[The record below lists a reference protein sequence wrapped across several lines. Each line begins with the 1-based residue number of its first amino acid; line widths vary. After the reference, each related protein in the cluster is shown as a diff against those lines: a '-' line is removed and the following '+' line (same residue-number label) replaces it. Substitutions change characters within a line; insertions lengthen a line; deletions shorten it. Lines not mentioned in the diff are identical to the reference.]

1 MQKSTQPDEWDEK
14 NRDFP
19 ALWVERGC
27 SLGQVYMKILVVS
40 GFLGAGK
47 TTFIRELLRR
57 AKIQGAVLE
66 NEYGE
71 VDLDSRTVRSTGN
84 TDVLEF
90 MEGCVCCTQKE
101 SFINTVLTISA
112 SLDPEYLIV
121 EPSGIGKLG
130 SIVENILRIS
140 YERIQLL
147 PPVLILAPRSM
158 EAHLAEYPEIFADQ
172 LEHAGRIVLTKC
184 EHEDRGLLDRTREL
198 ISRYNRQSPVLET
211 PYTLQGMEWWHEVLG
226 GDSGKKDA
234 SWLHAKI
241 AQEGEEEGR
250 SREASGEE
258 QHSHGCLADGHQG
271 HEEHQSGHHDHI
283 HGHGEDMASPD
294 HLTLHD
300 GKLVCIGSLVL
311 FLEDILHGEFGSVVR
326 AKGTLRAGGEWLRFD
341 VADGLYAVTGT
352 EDAQPVTQCVF
363 IGRGLKRDALCGR
376 LQAAGNQL
384 EQ

>member
-1 MQKSTQPDEWDEK
+1 
-14 NRDFP
+14 
-19 ALWVERGC
+19 
-27 SLGQVYMKILVVS
+27 MKILVVS

-57 AKIQGAVLE
+57 TKIQAVVLE

-71 VDLDSRTVRSTGN
+71 VDLDSRAVRSAGN
-84 TDVLEF
+84 SDVLEF

-101 SFINTVLTISA
+101 SFINTVLTISS

-130 SIVENILRIS
+130 SIVENINRIS

-184 EHEDRGLLDRTREL
+184 GHEDMGLLDRTREL

-211 PYTLQGMEWWHEVLG
+211 PYTLQGMEWWQDVLAGDKEEGGASGLSIRSGAAGPEKEGYSHEV
-226 GDSGKKDA
+226 
-234 SWLHAKI
+234 
-241 AQEGEEEGR
+241 
-250 SREASGEE
+250 SGEE
-258 QHSHGCLADGHQG
+258 HHNHGGRADRHHGHEDHNDGH
-271 HEEHQSGHHDHI
+271 HR
-283 HGHGEDMASPD
+283 HGHGHDEDREAPV
-294 HLTLHD
+294 HLTLRE
-300 GKLVCIGSLVL
+300 GRLESIGSLVL

-326 AKGTLRAGGEWLRFD
+326 AKGTLRAGGEWVRFD
-341 VADGLYAVTGT
+341 VADGLYAVTGAE
-352 EDAQPVTQCVF
+352 EDDPVTQCVF
-363 IGRGLKRDALCGR
+363 IGREVDRILLHKRL
-376 LQAAGNQL
+376 AA
-384 EQ
+384 EREM

>member
-1 MQKSTQPDEWDEK
+1 
-14 NRDFP
+14 
-19 ALWVERGC
+19 
-27 SLGQVYMKILVVS
+27 MKILVVS

-57 AKIQGAVLE
+57 TKIQAVVLE

-71 VDLDSRTVRSTGN
+71 VDLDSRAVRSAGN

-101 SFINTVLTISA
+101 SFINSVLTISA
-112 SLDPEYLIV
+112 GLDPEYLIV

-130 SIVENILRIS
+130 SIVENIHRIS

-211 PYTLQGMEWWHEVLG
+211 PYTLQGMEWWQDVL
-226 GDSGKKDA
+226 
-234 SWLHAKI
+234 
-241 AQEGEEEGR
+241 
-250 SREASGEE
+250 SGEE
-258 QHSHGCLADGHQG
+258 LHDHGGRADGHHG
-271 HEEHQSGHHDHI
+271 HEDHNGGRHSHE
-283 HGHGEDMASPD
+283 HGHDEDGKTPV
-294 HLTLHD
+294 HLTLRE
-300 GKLVCIGSLVL
+300 GRLACVGRLVM
-311 FLEDILHGEFGSVVR
+311 FLEDMLRGEFGSVVR
-326 AKGTLRAGGEWLRFD
+326 AKGTLRAGGEWVRFD
-341 VADGLYAVTGT
+341 VADGLYAVTGAE
-352 EDAQPVTQCVF
+352 EDDPVTQCVF
-363 IGRGLKRDALCGR
+363 IGREIDRISLHKRL
-376 LQAAGNQL
+376 AA
-384 EQ
+384 EREI

>member
-1 MQKSTQPDEWDEK
+1 
-14 NRDFP
+14 
-19 ALWVERGC
+19 
-27 SLGQVYMKILVVS
+27 LGQAYMKILVVS

-57 AKIQGAVLE
+57 TKIQAVVLE

-71 VDLDSRTVRSTGN
+71 VDLDSRAVRSAGN
-84 TDVLEF
+84 SDVLEF

-130 SIVENILRIS
+130 SIVENIHRIS

-211 PYTLQGMEWWHEVLG
+211 PYTQQGMQWWQEALAA
-226 GDSGKKDA
+226 DTEISSASG
-234 SWLHAKI
+234 LNAKTGL
-241 AQEGEEEGR
+241 AGEEEG
-250 SREASGEE
+250 
-258 QHSHGCLADGHQG
+258 HSHESLGEDH
-271 HEEHQSGHHDHI
+271 HEHVHDHE
-283 HGHGEDMASPD
+283 HAQDEDGKAPV
-294 HLTLHD
+294 HLTLRE
-300 GKLVCIGSLVL
+300 GSLESIGSLVL

-326 AKGTLRAGGEWLRFD
+326 AKGTLRAGGEWVRFD

-352 EDAQPVTQCVF
+352 EDEKPMTQCVF
-363 IGRGLKRDALCGR
+363 IGRDLNRDALCGR
-376 LQAAGNQL
+376 LLHGDIKGS
-384 EQ
+384 EKE

>member
-1 MQKSTQPDEWDEK
+1 
-14 NRDFP
+14 
-19 ALWVERGC
+19 
-27 SLGQVYMKILVVS
+27 MKILVVS

-57 AKIQGAVLE
+57 TKIQAVVLE

-71 VDLDSRTVRSTGN
+71 VDLDSRAVRSTGN

-130 SIVENILRIS
+130 SIVENIHRIS

-184 EHEDRGLLDRTREL
+184 EDEDRGLLDRTGEL
-198 ISRYNRQSPVLET
+198 ISSYNRRSSVLET
-211 PYTLQGMEWWHEVLG
+211 PYTLQGMEWWQDLLS
-226 GDSGKKDA
+226 GDTEKSGTSGLCVKPGLA
-234 SWLHAKI
+234 
-241 AQEGEEEGR
+241 GEEEGR
-250 SREASGEE
+250 SHKSSGEE
-258 QHSHGCLADGHQG
+258 H
-271 HEEHQSGHHDHI
+271 HEHMHDHE
-283 HGHGEDMASPD
+283 HTQDEDGEAPA
-294 HLTLHD
+294 HLTLRK
-300 GKLVCIGSLVL
+300 GRLESIGNLIL

-326 AKGTLRAGGEWLRFD
+326 AKGTLRAGSEWVRFD

-352 EDAQPVTQCVF
+352 EDDNPATQCVF
-363 IGRGLKRDALCGR
+363 IGLGLNRDALCGR
-376 LQAAGNQL
+376 LL
-384 EQ
+384 Y

>member
-1 MQKSTQPDEWDEK
+1 
-14 NRDFP
+14 
-19 ALWVERGC
+19 
-27 SLGQVYMKILVVS
+27 MKILVVS

-57 AKIQGAVLE
+57 TKIQAVVLE

-71 VDLDSRTVRSTGN
+71 VDLDSRAVRSAGN

-130 SIVENILRIS
+130 SIVENIHRIS

-211 PYTLQGMEWWHEVLG
+211 PYALQGMEWWQKVLA
-226 GDSGKKDA
+226 GDTGKNSA
-234 SWLHAKI
+234 SALHAKSGS
-241 AQEGEEEGR
+241 AGEEEGH
-250 SREASGEE
+250 SHKSSGEE
-258 QHSHGCLADGHQG
+258 H
-271 HEEHQSGHHDHI
+271 HEHDHE
-283 HGHGEDMASPD
+283 HTQDEDGEAPV
-294 HLTLHD
+294 HLTLRE
-300 GKLVCIGSLVL
+300 GRLESIGSLVL
-311 FLEDILHGEFGSVVR
+311 LLEDILHGEFGSVVR
-326 AKGTLRAGGEWLRFD
+326 AKGTLRTGGEWARFD

-352 EDAQPVTQCVF
+352 EDENPTTQCVF
-363 IGRGLKRDALCGR
+363 IGRGLNKDALCGR
-376 LQAAGNQL
+376 LLNG
-384 EQ
+384 EIEIS

>member
-1 MQKSTQPDEWDEK
+1 
-14 NRDFP
+14 
-19 ALWVERGC
+19 
-27 SLGQVYMKILVVS
+27 MKILVVS

-57 AKIQGAVLE
+57 AKIQAVVLE

-71 VDLDSRTVRSTGN
+71 TDLDSRSIRGTGN

-130 SIVENILRIS
+130 SILENIRRVS
-140 YERIQLL
+140 YERIRLL

-184 EHEDRGLLDRTREL
+184 EHEDGEFLERTKEI
-198 ISRYNRQSPVLET
+198 ISRYNRSCPVLET
-211 PYTLQGMEWWHEVLG
+211 PYTLQGMEWWQEVLT
-226 GDSGKKDA
+226 GDTGKNGTPEPNAMNDA
-234 SWLHAKI
+234 AG
-241 AQEGEEEGR
+241 QEERGHSCE
-250 SREASGEE
+250 SSGEE
-258 QHSHGCLADGHQG
+258 HY
-271 HEEHQSGHHDHI
+271 EHTHDHD
-283 HGHGEDMASPD
+283 HVHEHDHDENGEAPA
-294 HLTLHD
+294 HITLRE
-300 GKLVCIGSLVL
+300 GSLENPGGLIL
-311 FLEDILHGEFGSVVR
+311 FLEDMLRGEFGSVVR
-326 AKGTLRAGGEWLRFD
+326 AKGTLRAGGEWVRFD

-352 EDAQPVTQCVF
+352 EDGDPATQCVF
-363 IGRGLKRDALCGR
+363 IGRNLDRERLCGR
-376 LQAAGNQL
+376 LHTAGRRM

>member
-1 MQKSTQPDEWDEK
+1 
-14 NRDFP
+14 
-19 ALWVERGC
+19 
-27 SLGQVYMKILVVS
+27 MKILVVS

-57 AKIQGAVLE
+57 TKIRAVVLE

-71 VDLDSRTVRSTGN
+71 VDLDSRTVRSADN
-84 TDVLEF
+84 TAVLAF

-130 SIVENILRIS
+130 SIVESIRRIS

-147 PPVLILAPRSM
+147 PPVLILVPHSM

-184 EHEDRGLLDRTREL
+184 KDEDRMLLQRTGEL

-211 PYTLQGMEWWHEVLG
+211 PYTLQGMEWWQEVLA
-226 GDSGKKDA
+226 GDTESNGASG
-234 SWLHAKI
+234 LHGKTSPV
-241 AQEGEEEGR
+241 GEEEGH
-250 SREASGEE
+250 SHKLFGEE
-258 QHSHGCLADGHQG
+258 H
-271 HEEHQSGHHDHI
+271 HESVHDH
-283 HGHGEDMASPD
+283 GHTQEEDGEAPA
-294 HLTLHD
+294 HLTLRK
-300 GKLVCIGSLVL
+300 GRLESIGSLIL

-326 AKGTLRAGGEWLRFD
+326 AKGTLRAGGEWVRFD
-341 VADGLYAVTGT
+341 VADRLYAVTGT
-352 EDAQPVTQCVF
+352 EDNDPVTQCVF
-363 IGRGLKRDALCGR
+363 IGRDLNRDALCGR
-376 LQAAGNQL
+376 LLQGDIQGNSFNQCL
-384 EQ
+384 HKGV

>member
-1 MQKSTQPDEWDEK
+1 
-14 NRDFP
+14 
-19 ALWVERGC
+19 
-27 SLGQVYMKILVVS
+27 MKILVVS

-57 AKIQGAVLE
+57 TKIRAVVLE

-71 VDLDSRTVRSTGN
+71 TDLDSRSIRGAGN

-101 SFINTVLTISA
+101 SFVNTVLTISA

-130 SIVENILRIS
+130 SILENIRRIS
-140 YERIQLL
+140 YERIRLL

-184 EHEDRGLLDRTREL
+184 EHEDGEFLERTKEM
-198 ISRYNRQSPVLET
+198 ISRYNRSCPVLET
-211 PYTLQGMEWWHEVLG
+211 PYIQQGTEWWETVLT
-226 GDSGKKDA
+226 GDREKDGVPELNDMNDPA
-234 SWLHAKI
+234 G
-241 AQEGEEEGR
+241 QEEEGH
-250 SREASGEE
+250 SCKTSGEE
-258 QHSHGCLADGHQG
+258 HHDHGHHG
-271 HEEHQSGHHDHI
+271 HEDNKAGHHDHVHDHDKDREAPI
-283 HGHGEDMASPD
+283 

-300 GKLVCIGSLVL
+300 GRLACIGSLIL
-311 FLEDILHGEFGSVVR
+311 FLEDILHGEFGSVIR
-326 AKGTLRAGGEWLRFD
+326 AKGTLRTGREWVRFD

-352 EDAQPVTQCVF
+352 EDDYPVTQCVF
-363 IGRGLKRDALCGR
+363 IGRDLNREALKGR
-376 LQAAGNQL
+376 LQAAGNRV